1 MFKLSD
7 ADGKLTMTEVKFS
20 KDSLD
25 TNDTFLIDNG
35 KMIYIWC
42 GKGSSKQEKDWEFL
56 LLKNIKNQPQKNLVA
71 LLHLLMKDLKNS
83 Q

>member
-7 ADGKLTMTEVKFS
+7 ADVKLKLTEVKFF

-25 TNDTFLIDNG
+25 TNDNFLIDNG

-42 GKGSSKQEKDWEFL
+42 GKASSK
-56 LLKNIKNQPQKNLVA
+56 
-71 LLHLLMKDLKNS
+71 H
-83 Q
+83 